1 MMTDAIVVLDCG
13 ATNVRAIAV
22 DTSGRIV
29 AKRVLPNATQPSL
42 ENPAWQIWVLDEIMA
57 KFARC
62 CLAIRDDLQ
71 GSGHRVVG
79 LTVTTFGVDGA
90 LVDGDGALLYPVIS
104 WKCSRTARVMAD
116 IRKYLEPDALQ
127 RISGVGHFAF
137 NTIYKLI
144 WLKENRPELLERA
157 ASWLF
162 LSSLITQRLTGV
174 ASTDRTM
181 AGTSQLFDLARNCFS
196 AEILQ
201 GIGVSADLFP
211 PVVNSGDVVGL
222 LQEEAARR
230 LGFPAGVPVT
240 SSGHDTQFALFG
252 SGVGMDQPVLSS
264 GTWEILMART
274 ARVDTVSL
282 SGFEGST
289 CELDSVPGF
298 FDPGL
303 QWLASGVVEWLK
315 DTCWRGADSSEV
327 YAQMIGEAEVV
338 SSGCNGVTMLPD
350 LLEGQ
355 SGRGEGAF
363 HGLSLGTSRGHL
375 YRAALEAL
383 SARLACQ
390 LHELERL
397 CGFTAQELV
406 LVGGGSKNRLWNQ
419 LKANALRMPV
429 KVITENEMTVLGA
442 ALYGFSGLGY
452 FTSPEEARAVVQYEY
467 RLFEPE

>member
-1 MMTDAIVVLDCG
+1 
-13 ATNVRAIAV
+13 
-22 DTSGRIV
+22 
-29 AKRVLPNATQPSL
+29 
-42 ENPAWQIWVLDEIMA
+42 
-57 KFARC
+57 
-62 CLAIRDDLQ
+62 
-71 GSGHRVVG
+71 
-79 LTVTTFGVDGA
+79 
-90 LVDGDGALLYPVIS
+90 
-104 WKCSRTARVMAD
+104 
-116 IRKYLEPDALQ
+116 
-127 RISGVGHFAF
+127 
-137 NTIYKLI
+137 
-144 WLKENRPELLERA
+144 
-157 ASWLF
+157 
-162 LSSLITQRLTGV
+162 
-174 ASTDRTM
+174 M

-230 LGFPAGVPVT
+230 LGFPAGIPVT

-289 CELDSVPGF
+289 CELDTVPGF
-298 FDPGL
+298 YDPGL

-350 LLEGQ
+350 LLAGQ
-355 SGRGEGAF
+355 GGRGEGSF

-419 LKANALRMPV
+419 LKADALRLPV
-429 KVITENEMTVLGA
+429 KVIAENEMTVLGA

-467 RLFEPE
+467 RLVEPQ

>member
-22 DTSGRIV
+22 DTTGRIV
-29 AKRVLPNATQPSL
+29 AKSVLPNATQPSQ

-57 KFARC
+57 KFAHC

-90 LVDGDGALLYPVIS
+90 LVDGAGELLYPVIS
-104 WKCSRTARVMAD
+104 WKCPRTASAMTD
-116 IRKYLEPDALQ
+116 IRKYLEPAALQ
-127 RISGVGHFAF
+127 RISGVGHFPF

-144 WLKENRPELLERA
+144 WLKENRPELLDNA

-162 LSSLITQRLTGV
+162 ISSLITQRLTGV

-181 AGTSQLFDLARNCFS
+181 AGTSQLFDLASNGFS
-196 AEILQ
+196 AEILK
-201 GIGVSADLFP
+201 GIGISADLFP
-211 PVVNSGDVVGL
+211 PIVNPGDVIGL
-222 LQEEAARR
+222 LKEEAARR
-230 LGFPAGVPVT
+230 LGLPTGIPVT

-252 SGVGMDQPVLSS
+252 SGAGMEQPVLSS
-264 GTWEILMART
+264 GTWEILMVRT
-274 ARVDTVSL
+274 ARIDTVSL

-289 CELDSVPGF
+289 CELDSRPGF
-298 FDPGL
+298 YDPGL
-303 QWLASGVVEWLK
+303 QWLGSGVVEWLK
-315 DTCWRGADSSEV
+315 DTCWRGADGPEI
-327 YAQMIGEAEVV
+327 YTQMIREAEGVP
-338 SSGCNGVTMLPD
+338 SGCNGVTMRPD
-350 LLEGQ
+350 LLVGQ
-355 SGRGEGAF
+355 GGRGGGAF
-363 HGLSLGTSRGHL
+363 NGLSLGTSRGHL
-375 YRAALEAL
+375 FRAALEAL

-419 LKANALRMPV
+419 LKADALRMPV
-429 KVITENEMTVLGA
+429 KVIIEHEITVLGA
-442 ALYGFSGLGY
+442 AMYGLSSLGY
-452 FTSPEEARAVVQYEY
+452 FTSPEEARAAVPYDY
-467 RLFEPE
+467 RLFEPQ